1 MMISMEEKK
10 PIRPNGEA
18 KDEELDQVAGGAPF
32 FADPH
37 STCPNCGQ
45 WNVPV
50 WSSERNSYI
59 CPNPACG
66 VCRARSTGVQVVI

>member
-1 MMISMEEKK
+1 MDERKDKTPAKK
-10 PIRPNGEA
+10 LNDEA
-18 KDEELDQVAGGAPF
+18 LDEVAGGAPF
-32 FADPH
+32 FNDPY
-37 STCPNCGQ
+37 STCPNCGH